1 MNLERRMRAA
11 AFLSI
16 GMLAALTAGAQDFGA
31 AKERVLLQRK
41 LPALVHVTGTS
52 FKVRATAHSDQTE
65 LLKDDPHLR
74 ADERAPSAV
83 ITCQIT
89 AYSHPPPTVSTKPGL
104 DLKLGVAMNQSYK
117 RVTGSLNVSFQ
128 ARGAD

>member
-1 MNLERRMRAA
+1 MRAA

-41 LPALVHVTGTS
+41 LPALVHLTGTS
-52 FKVRATAHSDQTE
+52 FKVRATAHSDQAELANDLQTQLETE
-65 LLKDDPHLR
+65 LLTDDRHER

-83 ITCQIT
+83 ITCQIDRKST
-89 AYSHPPPTVSTKPGL
+89 RLNSSH
-104 DLKLGVAMNQSYK
+104 LGISY
-117 RVTGSLNVSFQ
+117 
-128 ARGAD
+128 